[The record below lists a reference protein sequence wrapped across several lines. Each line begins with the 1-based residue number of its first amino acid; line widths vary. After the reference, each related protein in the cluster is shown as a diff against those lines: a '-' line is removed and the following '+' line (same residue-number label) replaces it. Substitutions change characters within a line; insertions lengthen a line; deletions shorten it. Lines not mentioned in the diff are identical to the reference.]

1 MSTAKDHVGKFRV
14 NVKRTYLSG
23 SPKAGQQ
30 ETITKWFSDE
40 QVARDFS
47 AKARKHSSCLLGF
60 PVKDVP
66 QGVEH
71 ILAAN

>member
-1 MSTAKDHVGKFRV
+1 MSIAKDHVGKFRV
-14 NVKRTYLSG
+14 NVKRTYLPG

-30 ETITKWFSDE
+30 ETITKWFSNE
-40 QVARDFS
+40 EVACDFS
-47 AKARKHSSCLLGF
+47 IKARKHSSCMLGF
-60 PVKDVP
+60 PIKDVP